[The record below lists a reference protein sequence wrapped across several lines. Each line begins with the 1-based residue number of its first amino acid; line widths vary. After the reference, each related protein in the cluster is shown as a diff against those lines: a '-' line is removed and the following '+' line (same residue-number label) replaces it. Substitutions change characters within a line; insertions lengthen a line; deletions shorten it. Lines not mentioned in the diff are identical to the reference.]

1 MKGEIKIEVSE
12 EIQQNLQKNI
22 EEVGRLNFNSQ
33 LFSDKLAILGLLII
47 VSIIIL
53 GVLAPYLAPHDPIEV
68 DLANRLQAPNQ
79 EFIFGT
85 DHLGRCLLS
94 QVLFGIRTSLAIPF
108 FVLLASILISI
119 LLGTIAGYL
128 GGKIDELVMGVIN
141 ILLAL
146 PSLVL
151 ALAIA
156 GLLGPSLLNL
166 MIALV
171 ATYWVNYA
179 RIIRGLV
186 LSIKQNEYILAAKAC
201 GASELRIIVKHILPN
216 IISHIIVLATLDM
229 GYIIISV
236 SSLSFLGL
244 GAQPPTPEWGVMLN
258 TARSYFQS
266 APWLMFFPGMAILL
280 VVLGFNLLGDGL
292 RDIFD
297 PNESV

>member
-1 MKGEIKIEVSE
+1 MEVSE
-12 EIQQNLQKNI
+12 EIQQSLQRNIEKVDKVDFNLQ
-22 EEVGRLNFNSQ
+22 LFN
-33 LFSDKLAILGLLII
+33 DKLAILGL
-47 VSIIIL
+47 IIIL
-53 GVLAPYLAPHDPIEV
+53 SIVILGALAPYLAPYDPIQV
-68 DLANRLQAPNQ
+68 NLTNRLQAPNQ
-79 EFIFGT
+79 EFVFGT
-85 DHLGRCLLS
+85 DHLGRCLFS
-94 QVLFGIRTSLAIPF
+94 RVLFGVRTSLAIPF

-119 LLGTIAGYL
+119 LLGTMSGYL
-128 GGKIDELVMGVIN
+128 GGKIDELIMGVIN

-179 RIIRGLV
+179 RIIRGMV
-186 LSIKQNEYILAAKAC
+186 ISIKQNEYILAAKAC
-201 GASELRIIVKHILPN
+201 GASEIRIIVKHILPN
-216 IISHIIVLATLDM
+216 IISPIIVLATLDM
-229 GYIIISV
+229 GYIILSV

-244 GAQPPTPEWGVMLN
+244 GAQPPTAEWGAMLN
-258 TARSYFQS
+258 AARSYFQL

-292 RDIFD
+292 RDVFD
-297 PNESV
+297 PNELV